1 MRLVRYRKKWAVVI
15 NGKRLST
22 GVEIGGDRGL
32 AEWKAREIVA
42 AFARKSAG
50 KRCGEI
56 MNAYVEDMPLR
67 ANPKTPGP
75 GLIYAKR
82 AVTSF
87 FGGHLPEEVT
97 REECRAYVAHRR
109 AEGRSDGTI
118 RKELSVL
125 AAALRWRDPNTPA
138 RFDMPAPP
146 PARDRWLTKD
156 EFNAVLE
163 AADLPHIKTFLHVAI
178 CTGARKEAILT
189 MQWDT
194 HVNFERR
201 TLWPGFKSGGKARA
215 MPIPMTDDVYE
226 WLTSAKQDALSPWLV
241 EWAGENVK
249 DVKRALKSSYLR
261 AGIEN
266 VGAPAHVLRHTAG
279 AWMALASVPMLEIS
293 RRLGHSS
300 VSVTER
306 HYAHLH
312 PDYMG
317 ASTKA
322 LELGR

>member
-1 MRLVRYRKKWAVVI
+1 MRLVRYRERWAVVI
-15 NGKRLST
+15 SGRRFST
-22 GVEIGGDRGL
+22 GVEIGGDRAI
-32 AEWKAREIVA
+32 AERKARAIVE
-42 AFARKSAG
+42 AFAKATAG

-56 MNAYVEDMPLR
+56 MNAYVADMPLR
-67 ANPKTPGP
+67 ANPKKPGA
-75 GLIYAKR
+75 GLLYAKK
-82 AVTSF
+82 AVTAF
-87 FGGHLPEEVT
+87 FGGHTPEEVT

-118 RKELSVL
+118 RKELGVL
-125 AAALRWRDPNTPA
+125 AAALRWRDPHTPA

-156 EFNAVLE
+156 EFNAVLGAVE
-163 AADLPHIKTFLHVAI
+163 LPHVKTFLHVAI

-194 HVNFERR
+194 HVNFERG
-201 TLWPGFKSGGKARA
+201 TLWPGFKAGGKGRA
-215 MPIPMTDDVYE
+215 MPIPMTEDARE
-226 WLTSAKQDALSPWLV
+226 WLLKAKEDALSPWLV
-241 EWAGENVK
+241 EWAGEKVG
-249 DVKRALKSSYLR
+249 DLKRALRTAYAR
-261 AGIEN
+261 AGVEN

-279 AWMALASVPMLEIS
+279 AWMALAGVPMLEIS

-322 LELGR
+322 LELGK